1 MGLIA
6 GMRALSELSADALAY
21 FLRVAKQGDLPVF
34 DLGPSQAVLV
44 NHPDLIRQVLVDDAP
59 KYWKAAMTKRLLGK
73 GIGNGLL
80 VSDGDYWRRQR
91 RLVQPA
97 FHAKRIEAYAD
108 IMVAQTERM
117 IEAWRP
123 GLEIDADDAMMRLT
137 LGIVAKTLFD
147 TDLAGD
153 IEQIAQA
160 VGVAQDLMAKAFR
173 SFIRP
178 PDWLPTRDNRR
189 AREAVRTLRTIG
201 LRFVRERRA
210 SGEDKG
216 DLLSM
221 LALSTDEDGSR
232 MTDEQ
237 ACDEALT
244 LLVAGHETTAN
255 ALCWCWVLLD
265 QNPAAAEAL
274 RAELAAVLG
283 DRPPAFADLAHLPY
297 LDAVIKET
305 LRLYPVAWLFSR
317 QPVEP
322 VSIGGRAF
330 PIGTRVMISP
340 WVMHRDPRWFEEPE
354 AFRPERWLDGL
365 EKRLPRFAYIPFGG
379 GPRICIGNSFALM
392 EARLVAATI
401 ARRFRL
407 AVAPGQRIAT
417 LPQITVQPKYG
428 LRMIVGK

>member
-1 MGLIA
+1 MGLLA
-6 GMRALSELSADALAY
+6 GMRALSDLNADALAF
-21 FLRVAKQGDLPVF
+21 FLRVARGGDLPVF
-34 DLGPSQAVLV
+34 DLGPGKAVLV
-44 NHPDLIRQVLVDDAP
+44 NHPDLIHQVLVDDAP

-97 FHAKRIEAYAD
+97 FHAKRIDAYGD
-108 IMVAQTERM
+108 VMVEQAERL
-117 IEAWRP
+117 AAGWRP
-123 GLEIDADDAMMRLT
+123 GEAVDVDDAMMRLT

-153 IEQIAQA
+153 IDRIARA
-160 VGVAQDLMAKAFR
+160 VGVAQALMAKAF
-173 SFIRP
+173 SSIVRP

-189 AREAVRTLRTIG
+189 AAEAVRTLREIG

-210 SGEDKG
+210 SGEDRG
-216 DLLSM
+216 DLLSI
-221 LALSTDEDGSR
+221 LALARDEDGAQ
-232 MTDEQ
+232 MTDDE

-255 ALCWCWVLLD
+255 ALCWCWALLD
-265 QNPAAAEAL
+265 QHPAAADAL
-274 RAELAAVLG
+274 RAELSAVLG
-283 DRPPAFADLAHLPY
+283 GRAPAFADLARLPY

-317 QPVEP
+317 EPVEP

-330 PIGTRVMISP
+330 PAGMRVMISP
-340 WVMHRDPRWFEEPE
+340 WVMHRDPRWFDDPE

-365 EKRLPRFAYIPFGG
+365 EKRLPKFAYIPFGG

-392 EARLVAATI
+392 EARLVVAAI
-401 ARRFRL
+401 AQRRRL
-407 AVAPGQRIAT
+407 SLAPGQRVVT
-417 LPQITVQPKYG
+417 LPQITVQPRDG
-428 LRMIVGK
+428 LRMIVG